1 MIIDLLYIDIQS
13 LHTQV
18 TGVSDNIEKQEMYLE
33 KIIFGH
39 KY

>member
-18 TGVSDNIEKQEMYLE
+18 TGVSDNIEKQERAKNTFDL
-33 KIIFGH
+33 FNRT
-39 KY
+39 

>member
-18 TGVSDNIEKQEMYLE
+18 TGVSDNIEKQES
-33 KIIFGH
+33 KKHFWFI
-39 KY
+39 